1 MFVVFIYYTT
11 KIISFKMSND
21 SVVASGNTVIVGLD
35 FGGVLSRISK
45 ERVSKDR
52 SADHIDTN
60 INMPDAVDVL
70 TDLLD
75 PTVTTRSYKFKI
87 ISYCGYSRAVQTFEA
102 LKAYPDLF
110 NEIYFVKDRDYKGS
124 LCKYLGCHIM
134 VDDRREI
141 LDNIRRMNPRIMT
154 VLFGNKKG
162 YPHKSVQNWNE
173 LFELIENY
181 KFVSIDPDTSVDI
194 SGLIHDVCH

>member
-1 MFVVFIYYTT
+1 
-11 KIISFKMSND
+11 MSND
-21 SVVASGNTVIVGLD
+21 SVVAPSNTIVVGLD

-45 ERVSKDR
+45 ERVSRDR
-52 SADHIDTN
+52 SSDHIDTN

-75 PTVTTRSYKFKI
+75 PTVTQRSYKFNI
-87 ISYCGYSRAVQTFEA
+87 ISYCGYPRAVQTLKA
-102 LKAYPDLF
+102 LKAYPHLF
-110 NEIYFVKDRDYKGS
+110 SEIYFVKDRPFKGD

-141 LDNIRRMNPRIMT
+141 LDNVRRMNPKITT

-162 YPHKSVQNWNE
+162 YPHKSVQNWIE

-181 KFVSIDPDTSVDI
+181 KFVPIVPDTTVNI
-194 SGLIHDVCH
+194 SGLIHDVGK